1 MNKKIISIIVTSVA
15 IVITVIVTIVTSHN
29 TKTAKKFDK
38 LYNSAISE
46 IFVMVDGLDKCTT
59 TQKML
64 GYVMQNKD
72 RAKNAIDDIRSVC
85 DYFEKVHVPSR
96 LKSELAAIK
105 NSLSDMRKFVDS
117 IESVFTATLISD
129 MQEKCLVTADYV
141 DKAKE
146 FAEAEKS
153 FFDKLDRLRNRG
165 KKFSFVW
172 L

>member
-64 GYVMQNKD
+64 EYVMQNKD
-72 RAKNAIDDIRSVC
+72 RAKNAIVLC
-85 DYFEKVHVPSR
+85 
-96 LKSELAAIK
+96 AII
-105 NSLSDMRKFVDS
+105 LRKFMCRAV
-117 IESVFTATLISD
+117 
-129 MQEKCLVTADYV
+129 
-141 DKAKE
+141 
-146 FAEAEKS
+146 
-153 FFDKLDRLRNRG
+153 
-165 KKFSFVW
+165 
-172 L
+172 